1 MYTNMSKGQFS
12 KGNFS
17 CPIREARHLFWDQVW
32 CWMLDSSISQ
42 PYQYINCKKERDHAF
57 FLKLVQLLQAAE
69 EFCKAKITAGM
80 KELVL
85 ISRIRGTLP
94 GEMKAHFHVLP
105 CCWGF
110 CPVLSNA
117 DVWNGKCTCLQ
128 NVMFRDSG
136 YFSCAWVL
144 SMDWMC
150 ILCFNFLKPWAEESL
165 LGILTNLI
173 AVCVPLFPSPTP
185 RSYNSPWL
193 FVFQFSLLCS
203 RWIAKGVLCWLRS
216 NKRQWG
222 KSGWCWPT
230 TPLITKE
237 SVN

>member
-1 MYTNMSKGQFS
+1 MHF
-12 KGNFS
+12 
-17 CPIREARHLFWDQVW
+17 FW
-32 CWMLDSSISQ
+32 
-42 PYQYINCKKERDHAF
+42 
-57 FLKLVQLLQAAE
+57 KLVQLLQAAE

-85 ISRIRGTLP
+85 ISKIRGTLP

-110 CPVLSNA
+110 CSVLSNA

-128 NVMFRDSG
+128 NGMFCDSG

-165 LGILTNLI
+165 LGILTNFI
-173 AVCVPLFPSPTP
+173 AVCVPLFPSPP
-185 RSYNSPWL
+185 RDHTIVYGFLSFSFLCCVRGELLREFCVGWGPTNDSGESQVDADLLLPWS
-193 FVFQFSLLCS
+193 QRNLLTKTNPIFMIPFNM
-203 RWIAKGVLCWLRS
+203 WIPDLVRMVCIVHDCRTTNFLCPEIVTQTFK
-216 NKRQWG
+216 NPKM
-222 KSGWCWPT
+222 
-230 TPLITKE
+230 
-237 SVN
+237 